1 MRDKVEEAL
10 MNTFNEPQPMVHCVK
25 PFGRNPSLATFV
37 RRHSGQEMQKDSTLA
52 FITKAFNFQGQAKL
66 ETSLDQGAPR
76 MSLNNFV

>member
-37 RRHSGQEMQKDSTLA
+37 RRHSGQYMPKHSTIVYLLVIP
-52 FITKAFNFQGQAKL
+52 ITVVFPIFCKGIFYCKGMA
-66 ETSLDQGAPR
+66 T
-76 MSLNNFV
+76 